1 MMNDR
6 FGEKVFSKLVE
17 SINRHLPQKRQSLK
31 ALLEM
36 EDPVIKARDGGEYF
50 VERRELE
57 FISENLDEDE
67 WERFFIPIILEMT
80 ALGNEYVVYVR
91 DMRHARF
98 IERVFGFDRYVG
110 NAMLLYTYEMEE
122 IRKKLRTASQVMF
135 RI

>member
-1 MMNDR
+1 MNDR
-6 FGEKVFSKLVE
+6 FGERVFSKLVE

-36 EDPVIKARDGGEYF
+36 DDPVIKARDGGEYV

-57 FISENLDEDE
+57 FISENLEQEE

-110 NAMLLYTYEMEE
+110 NSMLLYTYEMEE